1 MAEQLI
7 KYTAFCTMEQA
18 QGHATHKKN
27 QVTQTEGDNGEP
39 SWYFPVE

>member
-18 QGHATHKKN
+18 QGHAHKKK

-39 SWYFPVE
+39 SCFFTVE